1 VTLFS
6 GRGKKSFS
14 AAIVEALA
22 PSNLLAKLERGPLVN
37 VADTLAV
44 DATAKLAIVVP
55 SMVDTVTVHSTH
67 GRLLVVQLGIE
78 GANLTLTVTIAT
90 GDGFATKVGVVI
102 GDKFGKADVGHNN
115 NEGGLGDGGKAHFLV
130 LDAASG
136 LKRCLMSENIGWI
149 REVGSGLCQ

>member
-1 VTLFS
+1 MAK
-6 GRGKKSFS
+6 GKKAYL

-37 VADTLAV
+37 VADAVAV

-67 GRLLVVQLGIE
+67 GRLLVVQLGVE
-78 GANLTLTVTIAT
+78 GANFTFTAAIAT
-90 GDGFATKVGVVI
+90 VDGFATKVSVVI
-102 GDKFGKADVGHNN
+102 GDKFGKADVGQNN
-115 NEGGLGDGGKAHFLV
+115 NEGGLGDGGKVHFLV

-136 LKRCLMSENIGWI
+136 LKRRLMT
-149 REVGSGLCQ
+149 